1 MDMPVGSP
9 PIFREN
15 VWDVYCHLVANFE
28 QMDAYADLLEEWEI
42 HVNLVDGD
50 FNVLKPPSGLELHG
64 GWDQLDND
72 GNYYMGGVNNGKG
85 LGECVHHII
94 FTMIQGLL
102 LQIKN

>member
-1 MDMPVGSP
+1 MDMGSP

-50 FNVLKPPSGLELHG
+50 FNVLKP
-64 GWDQLDND
+64 
-72 GNYYMGGVNNGKG
+72 
-85 LGECVHHII
+85 
-94 FTMIQGLL
+94 
-102 LQIKN
+102 QIGRAHV